1 MTLAHHHIDLSIGSA
16 ASKKTVIQ
24 NAMALLNASEDLY
37 KWPNGWGYGMGA
49 TGDKVYGRMQSA
61 ATPDTGY
68 TMAAYGV
75 GG

>member
-1 MTLAHHHIDLSIGSA
+1 
-16 ASKKTVIQ
+16 
-24 NAMALLNASEDLY
+24 MALLNASEDLY